1 MKISTRLMLG
11 SSLLTILAVVVS
23 SSITGWLAL
32 DRSSE
37 AVGRSVEQQFMAVAA
52 GRQSSVSSQVQ
63 SHHDLLLSVA
73 NSRMTQEAIYGF
85 VRPFVSYRYEVSPPK
100 LEQLQQSMGD
110 WYQEHYQPIYSERTR
125 GETAPAADW
134 LSAIRLEGLL
144 LQQAYMAD
152 NPSGAGQLGE
162 MIDPQDA
169 TIYGQQ
175 HLRYQAS
182 FREITSRYGYHDL
195 MLIDAASHDVIYSVN
210 KGPVFATSLKDGPF
224 AQTAL
229 GELVAEMAADPRP
242 DQFSVSRFSL
252 FAGHFDEQVVFF
264 GVPVLHPVY
273 SPDKPLGYLVVQ
285 LPAERFTA
293 LMTAD
298 GNWQDTGLGATGDAY
313 LVAADGRLITEPRP
327 MLTQGEQTLATL
339 DLSAQ
344 QPELRQD
351 MQRYQALSGRY
362 RFDSPAVQH
371 AVAGESGLGQ
381 MANPFGTT
389 VLMSWQPLQ
398 IGDTRFALITEQSL
412 EESYGAVSA
421 MRSEIVLS
429 ILLAVLVMGLIA
441 AVASWLLT
449 RMVANPLGR
458 LSTSITAIV
467 QQRDMT
473 GRMPHRGADEIGAI
487 SLALNQLFETFAGL
501 IARIRSTSE
510 QTADA
515 ATRNVSTSQQC
526 RDVALQQRQALTE
539 LDAESTALQESIRD
553 VARLVGESASKA
565 RQADQS
571 AERGYDSVSG
581 VSRMIQQ
588 LAGEVTT
595 SCDSM
600 EQLQQAASDIVSVL
614 DTIEGVAEQTNLLAL
629 NAAIEAA
636 RAGDQG
642 RGFAV
647 VADEVRRLSRS
658 TQDATG
664 QIQAML
670 DRLRSTVSEAALGL
684 AQEQETAA
692 QCLRGASQAEGLLVA
707 IRDQVADITRAS
719 GEIDAAIMEESH
731 RAQRMGDK
739 LAGIHLQAQ
748 KTAEAM
754 TELTTS
760 AQTQQQLAVQVQQA
774 AAEFKV

>member
-11 SSLLTILAVVVS
+11 SSLLTILAVVIS
-23 SSITGWLAL
+23 SGITGWLAL

-37 AVGRSVEQQFMAVAA
+37 AVGRTVEQQFMAVAA
-52 GRQSSVSSQVQ
+52 GRQSSVSSQLQ

-85 VRPFVSYRYEVSPPK
+85 VRPFVSYRYEVTPPK

-110 WYQEHYQPIYSERTR
+110 WYQQHYQPIYSERTR
-125 GETAPAADW
+125 GETAPVADW

-144 LQQAYMAD
+144 LQQAYMAN
-152 NPSGAGQLGE
+152 NPSGVEQLGE

-182 FREITSRYGYHDL
+182 FREITARYGYHDL
-195 MLIDAASHDVIYSVN
+195 MLVDAASHDVIYSVN

-229 GELVAEMAADPRP
+229 GELVAEMAANPRP
-242 DQFSVSRFSL
+242 DHFSVSRFSL

-293 LMTAD
+293 LMTAG
-298 GNWQDTGLGATGDAY
+298 GNWQEIGLGASGDAY
-313 LVAADGRLITEPRP
+313 LVAPDGRLITEPRP
-327 MLTQGEQTLATL
+327 VLTEPEQTIDLL
-339 DLSAQ
+339 DLSNQ
-344 QPELRQD
+344 QPNLQED
-351 MQRYQALSGRY
+351 MQRHQALSGRY
-362 RFDSPAVQH
+362 RFDSPAVQR

-381 MANPFGTT
+381 MANPFGVT

-398 IGDTRFALITEQSL
+398 VGNTTFALITEQSL
-412 EESYGAVSA
+412 EESYGAVGA

-429 ILLAVLVMGLIA
+429 ILLAMLVMGLIA
-441 AVASWLLT
+441 AGASWLLT

-458 LSTSITAIV
+458 LSASITAIV
-467 QQRDMT
+467 HQRDMT
-473 GRMPHRGADEIGAI
+473 GRMPDRGNDEIGAI
-487 SLALNQLFETFAGL
+487 ALALNQLFETFAGL
-501 IARIRSTSE
+501 IARIRSTSQ

-571 AERGYDSVSG
+571 AEQGYDSVSG

-588 LAGEVTT
+588 LAGEVTS

-600 EQLQQAASDIVSVL
+600 EQLQQAAGDIVSVL

-692 QCLRGASQAEGLLVA
+692 QCLRGAAQAEGLLVA
-707 IRDQVADITRAS
+707 IRDQVVDITRAS

-739 LAGIHLQAQ
+739 LAGIHVQSQ

>member
-23 SSITGWLAL
+23 SGITGWLAL

-85 VRPFVSYRYEVSPPK
+85 VRPFVSYRYEVTPPK
-100 LEQLQQSMGD
+100 LEQLQQSMD
-110 WYQEHYQPIYSERTR
+110 AWYQEHYQPVYSERTR
-125 GETAPAADW
+125 GETAPVGDW

-144 LQQAYMAD
+144 LQQAYMAN
-152 NPSGAGQLGE
+152 NPNGVDQLGD

-182 FREITSRYGYHDL
+182 FREITRRYGYHDL
-195 MLIDAASHDVIYSVN
+195 MLIDAASHEVIYSVN
-210 KGPVFATSLKDGPF
+210 KGPVFATSLRDGPF
-224 AQTAL
+224 AETAL

-242 DQFSVSRFSL
+242 NQFSVSRFSL

-298 GNWQDTGLGATGDAY
+298 GNWQDIGLGATGDAY

-327 MLTQGEQTLATL
+327 MLTQAEQTLAKL
-339 DLSAQ
+339 DLATQ
-344 QPELRQD
+344 QRDFQQD
-351 MQRYQALSGRY
+351 MQRHQALSGRY
-362 RFDSPAVQH
+362 RFESPAVQQ

-381 MANPFGTT
+381 MTNPFGAT

-412 EESYGAVSA
+412 EESYGAVGA

-429 ILLAVLVMGLIA
+429 ILLAVLVMGLLA

-458 LSTSITAIV
+458 LSASIAAIV

-473 GRMPHRGADEIGAI
+473 GRMPDRGNDEIGAI

-539 LDAESTALQESIRD
+539 LDTESTALQDSIRD

-571 AERGYDSVSG
+571 AEQGYDSVSG

-588 LAGEVTT
+588 LAGEVTS

-600 EQLQQAASDIVSVL
+600 EQLQRAASDIVSVL

-670 DRLRSTVSEAALGL
+670 DRLRSTVSEAAEGL

-719 GEIDAAIMEESH
+719 GEIDAAILEESH
-731 RAQRMGDK
+731 RAQRMGEK
-739 LAGIHLQAQ
+739 LAGIHVQAQ
-748 KTAEAM
+748 RTAEAM

-760 AQTQQQLAVQVQQA
+760 AQTQQQLAIQVQQA

>member
-23 SSITGWLAL
+23 SGITGWLAL

-85 VRPFVSYRYEVSPPK
+85 VRPFVSYRYEVTPPK
-100 LEQLQQSMGD
+100 MEQLQQSMGA

-125 GETAPAADW
+125 GETAPVADW

-144 LQQAYMAD
+144 LQQAYMAN

-182 FREITSRYGYHDL
+182 FREITHRYGYHDL
-195 MLIDAASHDVIYSVN
+195 MLVDATSHDVIYSVN

-229 GELVAEMAADPRP
+229 GELIAEMAADPRP

-298 GNWQDTGLGATGDAY
+298 GNWQDIGLGATGDAY

-327 MLTQGEQTLATL
+327 MLTQGEQTLAKL
-339 DLSAQ
+339 DLSVQ
-344 QPELRQD
+344 QPELQQD

-362 RFDSPAVQH
+362 RFESPAVQH

-381 MANPFGTT
+381 MVNPFGTT

-412 EESYGAVSA
+412 EESYGAVGA

-429 ILLAVLVMGLIA
+429 ILLAVLIMGLIA

-458 LSTSITAIV
+458 LSASITATV

-473 GRMPHRGADEIGAI
+473 GRMPHRGNDEIGAI

-571 AERGYDSVSG
+571 AEQGYDSVSG

-588 LAGEVTT
+588 LAGEVTS

-600 EQLQQAASDIVSVL
+600 EQLQRAASDIVSVL

-719 GEIDAAIMEESH
+719 GEIDAAILEESH

-739 LAGIHLQAQ
+739 LAGIHVQAQ

-760 AQTQQQLAVQVQQA
+760 AQAQQQLAIQVQHA